1 MRLIAS
7 FALLLA
13 TASPV
18 AAQRPIAPDTTRRD
32 SANVTLPEITVTVTR
47 TAEPVFRIP
56 AAIDVVDRRELN
68 GAQSTLGLDE
78 SLNNLPGV
86 YVANR
91 YNYSL
96 DQRLAIRGAGSRANF
111 GVRGVKVVLDGVP
124 QTLPDGQSQLT
135 NVDFGNLQRIEVLRG
150 ASSSLY
156 GNASGGVLNLTSEPA
171 AAGTFSQS
179 LRAEGGSFGLFRI
192 QGRSSAR
199 RGAAS
204 GTLSLSHT
212 SIEGF
217 RQLSKTRFT
226 QLNLGGDVVLGS
238 ATSLGLRFGYT
249 DAPQAQ
255 NPGALNANEV
265 RANPDSAAG
274 NNILRKADKVVS
286 QGQLSLALTHH
297 TGRGGVTATAFGII
311 RNLRAPQAIPPSTG
325 TQGPAV
331 GTISTIDRAVG
342 GLRFSTEQHVGGAE
356 RAPRITVGVDLQ
368 RMQDDRALY
377 RAVAAVQDT
386 SLLDQRETV
395 TEVGPFAQLR
405 WSPSSDIE
413 IVTGARYDA
422 VKFSVDGHH
431 LTDGTDNS
439 GSRTMSA
446 FSANAG
452 ISYLRDRRLSP
463 YVNLSTAF
471 ETPTTTELANQ
482 PNSTGGFNSQLD
494 PQRTVNY
501 EVGARGVLGPVT
513 YSVAGFVGR
522 VRNAIVQYREVSGRG
537 YFANAGRLKNDG
549 IELGLSARLADQLR
563 LFTAYTYSNFR
574 YGQYRIVNGAT
585 TDTLDG
591 KQLPGIPKA
600 FIRVGL
606 RAGPARGVTLDVDH
620 TMSAAVFADDKNTLY
635 VNGWGKGSA
644 TTLNGIGLGVTNLRL
659 SWEGRSGGAWLR
671 PFLGVNNLW
680 DRTYISSLTV
690 NGTFGRVFETAPG
703 RNYYLGGEIGWAAR

>member
-1 MRLIAS
+1 MRLVAS
-7 FALLLA
+7 FAVLLA
-13 TASPV
+13 LASPV
-18 AAQRPIAPDTTRRD
+18 LAQSPVARDTTGRD
-32 SANVTLPEITVTVTR
+32 SAVVTLQEITVTITR
-47 TAEPVFRIP
+47 TAETVSRIP
-56 AAIDVVDRRELN
+56 AAIDVVDRRELH

-111 GVRGVKVVLDGVP
+111 GVRGVKVVLDGIP

-171 AAGTFSQS
+171 APGAFSQS
-179 LRAEGGSFGLFRI
+179 LRSEGGSFGLFRI

-212 SIEGF
+212 SIDGF
-217 RQLSKTRFT
+217 RQLSQARFT

-238 ATSLGLRFGYT
+238 ATNLGLRFGYT

-265 RANPDSAAG
+265 RANPDSAAA
-274 NNILRKADKVVS
+274 NNILRKADKDVS

-297 TGRGGVTATAFGII
+297 TGRGRVTATAFGII
-311 RNLRAPQAIPPSTG
+311 RDLRAPQAIPPSTG
-325 TQGPAV
+325 TQGPTV

-342 GLRFSTEQHVGGAE
+342 GVRLSTEQHLGTTE

-395 TEVGPFAQLR
+395 TEIGPFAQLR

-413 IVTGARYDA
+413 IVTGGRYDA
-422 VKFSVDGHH
+422 VKFSVDDHH

-439 GSRTMSA
+439 GSRT
-446 FSANAG
+446 
-452 ISYLRDRRLSP
+452 LRIP
-463 YVNLSTAF
+463 HT
-471 ETPTTTELANQ
+471 
-482 PNSTGGFNSQLD
+482 STGTTATIPL
-494 PQRTVNY
+494 
-501 EVGARGVLGPVT
+501 VGCRW
-513 YSVAGFVGR
+513 SAG
-522 VRNAIVQYREVSGRG
+522 ST
-537 YFANAGRLKNDG
+537 DG
-549 IELGLSARLADQLR
+549 
-563 LFTAYTYSNFR
+563 
-574 YGQYRIVNGAT
+574 
-585 TDTLDG
+585 
-591 KQLPGIPKA
+591 
-600 FIRVGL
+600 
-606 RAGPARGVTLDVDH
+606 
-620 TMSAAVFADDKNTLY
+620 
-635 VNGWGKGSA
+635 
-644 TTLNGIGLGVTNLRL
+644 
-659 SWEGRSGGAWLR
+659 
-671 PFLGVNNLW
+671 
-680 DRTYISSLTV
+680 
-690 NGTFGRVFETAPG
+690 
-703 RNYYLGGEIGWAAR
+703 